1 MIPRY
6 FSYPSIWHGDVAYVR
21 VPLPVYDPRGG
32 RRKEE
37 PRARATWLSA
47 LFADFGEVDLSLGD
61 FELDE
66 KKKDDDIKEDA
77 EIKEDFQELET
88 TSLVRNEEGGDEP
101 EWLTGF
107 RLFTLMTATSI
118 VMFLALLD
126 SSIIGTVSRSFPRD
140 PCSLP
145 RDSTNTHANDRQHL
159 SSQRNSIP

>member
-32 RRKEE
+32 RKEE

-47 LFADFGEVDLSLGD
+47 LFADFGDVDLSLGE

-66 KKKDDDIKEDA
+66 KKEDIKEL
-77 EIKEDFQELET
+77 EDFEESDT
-88 TSLVRNEEGGDEP
+88 TRLVTHEEKGDEP
-101 EWLTGF
+101 EWVTGF

-126 SSIIGTVSRSFPRD
+126 SSIIGTVCGVETPGSRR
-140 PCSLP
+140 L
-145 RDSTNTHANDRQHL
+145 N
-159 SSQRNSIP
+159 